1 MGDQVIY
8 LEKFVEQSGAMPA
21 ELNRIL
27 KTIRELD
34 FKYEDLA
41 SQVQDEFD
49 LLLSKVPGKTPP
61 EEITALRKKIEEE
74 QALLIQWAEEK
85 VQLALTGHELLD
97 SQMANLA
104 DDLGLFREELVEQG
118 IEVDGY
124 VDEYAMDVA
133 PPEPQGRRTGSRMQ
147 FATPYD
153 SLDPQV
159 SLEPRGAG
167 VGGGNRKSNQ
177 IPLTLSRQQ
186 SGYGSEGYGTG
197 SDVIGWDAPKQQRGG
212 GSSRR
217 NNVGGAGAGAGDQGY
232 NSRRRAAAASVHATT
247 AAVAALDDDEYAN
260 GGGAVPRSDMEP
272 YQVAAMAEL
281 VPGLAHA
288 AREPQAPG
296 RPLTEQDIN
305 QNLVGRIAEVY
316 WPDETNP
323 SGSLWYLV
331 KIESVDLQR
340 MTASIRYQ
348 NGEMEPDLSL
358 LEVARDEHMMLVNM
372 AG

>member
-1 MGDQVIY
+1 MLSKNV
-8 LEKFVEQSGAMPA
+8 
-21 ELNRIL
+21 
-27 KTIRELD
+27 
-34 FKYEDLA
+34 DLA
-41 SQVQDEFD
+41 SQIEAEFH
-49 LLLSKVPGKTPP
+49 LLLAKVPGKTPP
-61 EEITALRKKIEEE
+61 DEITALRKKIEEE

-97 SQMANLA
+97 SQMANLSE
-104 DDLGLFREELVEQG
+104 DQNLFKEELNDQG

-124 VDEYAMDVA
+124 VDEYAMDIA
-133 PPEPQGRRTGSRMQ
+133 PPESQGRRTGSRMQ

-153 SLDPQV
+153 SLDPQA
-159 SLEPRGAG
+159 SLDPRGTG
-167 VGGGNRKSNQ
+167 VGGGGGRKSNQ
-177 IPLTLSRQQ
+177 ISLSISRAQ

-197 SDVIGWDAPKQQRGG
+197 SDIIGWDASKQQRGG
-212 GSSRR
+212 GSNRR
-217 NNVGGAGAGAGDQGY
+217 NNVGGGDQGY
-232 NSRRRAAAASVHATT
+232 GSRRRAASASVHATT

-260 GGGAVPRSDMEP
+260 GGAAIPRSDMDP

>member
-1 MGDQVIY
+1 M
-8 LEKFVEQSGAMPA
+8 L
-21 ELNRIL
+21 
-27 KTIRELD
+27 T
-34 FKYEDLA
+34 
-41 SQVQDEFD
+41 
-49 LLLSKVPGKTPP
+49 KVPGKTPP
-61 EEITALRKKIEEE
+61 EEITALRNKIEGE

-104 DDLGLFREELVEQG
+104 EDLGAFKEELLEQG
-118 IEVDGY
+118 IEVDAY

-133 PPEPQGRRTGSRMQ
+133 PPEPQGRRSGSRMQ
-147 FATPYD
+147 FATPYE
-153 SLDPQV
+153 SLEPQV
-159 SLEPRGAG
+159 SLDPRGGVG
-167 VGGGNRKSNQ
+167 VGGRKSSQ
-177 IPLTLSRQQ
+177 IPLSLSRQQ

-212 GSSRR
+212 GNSRR
-217 NNVGGAGAGAGDQGY
+217 GNAAEGYGG
-232 NSRRRAAAASVHATT
+232 SRRRAAAASVHATA

-260 GGGAVPRSDMEP
+260 GGAVVRNEMDA
-272 YQVAAMAEL
+272 YQVPAMGEL

-288 AREPQAPG
+288 VREPQAPG

-323 SGSLWYLV
+323 SNSLWYLV

-358 LEVARDEHMMLVNM
+358 LEVARDQQMMLVNM

>member
-1 MGDQVIY
+1 
-8 LEKFVEQSGAMPA
+8 
-21 ELNRIL
+21 
-27 KTIRELD
+27 
-34 FKYEDLA
+34 
-41 SQVQDEFD
+41 
-49 LLLSKVPGKTPP
+49 
-61 EEITALRKKIEEE
+61 
-74 QALLIQWAEEK
+74 
-85 VQLALTGHELLD
+85 
-97 SQMANLA
+97 MANLA
-104 DDLGLFREELVEQG
+104 DNLNLFKEELVEQG

-133 PPEPQGRRTGSRMQ
+133 PPEPQGRRSGSRMQ

-153 SLDPQV
+153 SLEPQV
-159 SLEPRGAG
+159 SLDPRGTA
-167 VGGGNRKSNQ
+167 VGNRKSNQ
-177 IPLTLSRQQ
+177 ISLSLSRQTE
-186 SGYGSEGYGTG
+186 YGSEGYGTG
-197 SDVIGWDAPKQQRGG
+197 SDVIGWDTSKQQRGG
-212 GSSRR
+212 GSNRR
-217 NNVGGAGAGAGDQGY
+217 NNAGGGDQGY
-232 NSRRRAAAASVHATT
+232 GSRRRAASASVHATT

-260 GGGAVPRSDMEP
+260 GGAAIPRADMDP

>member
-1 MGDQVIY
+1 
-8 LEKFVEQSGAMPA
+8 
-21 ELNRIL
+21 
-27 KTIRELD
+27 
-34 FKYEDLA
+34 
-41 SQVQDEFD
+41 
-49 LLLSKVPGKTPP
+49 
-61 EEITALRKKIEEE
+61 
-74 QALLIQWAEEK
+74 

-104 DDLGLFREELVEQG
+104 DDIVQFREELAEQG

-124 VDEYAMDVA
+124 VDDYAMEVA
-133 PPEPQGRRTGSRMQ
+133 PPPEPQGRRSGSRMQ
-147 FATPYD
+147 FANPYD
-153 SLDPQV
+153 SLEPQV
-159 SLEPRGAG
+159 SLEPRGTAG
-167 VGGGNRKSNQ
+167 GARKSNQ
-177 IPLTLSRQQ
+177 IPLSLSRQQ

-197 SDVIGWDAPKQQRGG
+197 SDVVGWDAPKQQRAGANN
-212 GSSRR
+212 RR
-217 NNVGGAGAGAGDQGY
+217 SNAGAGGDQGY
-232 NSRRRAAAASVHATT
+232 GSRRRAAAANVHATA

-260 GGGAVPRSDMEP
+260 GAGAGVPRTDIDP
-272 YQVAAMAEL
+272 YQVVGMAEL